1 VFFFLRDDRKIQENH
16 DRQVRRALRM
26 HEFGYSNI
34 EIADA
39 MGINES
45 DVRDLLQERIKEA
58 HELDSA
64 S

>member
-1 VFFFLRDDRKIQENH
+1 
-16 DRQVRRALRM
+16 M
-26 HEFGYSNI
+26 YEFGYSNA
-34 EIADA
+34 EIADI